1 MAPAGTERRPR
12 TARVDVA
19 IPVYNEAQVLEDS
32 VRGVHTYLT
41 ESLSQTFRIVIVDN
55 ASTDGTLPLAR
66 GLEAELDA
74 VSVDHL
80 AEKGRGRALR
90 HAWEGSSADVVA
102 YMDVDLSTGL
112 EALPPLV
119 APLISGHSDI
129 AIGTRLGRG
138 SVVERSPR
146 RELISRS
153 YNRVLRAVLRAR
165 FTDAQCGFKALRT
178 DAARE
183 LLPQVRDEGWFFDTE
198 LLILAE
204 RSGMRIHEVPVD
216 WVEDPD
222 SSVAILRTAIE
233 DLSGTWRL
241 RKQLT
246 RRRLAGLGAPA
257 QLLRFAAVGA
267 FSTALYVGLYLGLRV
282 EMAPQIA
289 NVLAL
294 AISAITIRPPT
305 AASPSPGA
313 AAGRWSA
320 TTLRAS
326 ASSPSVWPPPPPCS
340 QGSCLSRR
348 TPRPWPRRSHSASR
362 MRSRRSCGSSG
373 CASGSSARSAG
384 PPRSASSE

>member
-294 AISAITIRPPT
+294 AISAITNT
-305 AASPSPGA
+305 AANRRFTFARRGRGALVRHYAEGFGVFALCLAPTSSVLAGLMFIAPNASPLAETIALCLANALATILRFLGLRLWVFGPKRGA
-313 AAGRWSA
+313 APLG
-320 TTLRAS
+320 
-326 ASSPSVWPPPPPCS
+326 
-340 QGSCLSRR
+340 
-348 TPRPWPRRSHSASR
+348 
-362 MRSRRSCGSSG
+362 
-373 CASGSSARSAG
+373 
-384 PPRSASSE
+384 